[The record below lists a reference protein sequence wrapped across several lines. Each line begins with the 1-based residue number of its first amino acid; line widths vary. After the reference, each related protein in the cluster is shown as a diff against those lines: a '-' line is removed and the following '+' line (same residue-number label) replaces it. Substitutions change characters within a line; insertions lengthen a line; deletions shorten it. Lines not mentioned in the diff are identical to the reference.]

1 MFLLEIYRNE
11 CCEEVSSTWWV
22 LCYCQISEW
31 RRYCDGWRQAIA
43 LCVCVCVSVHQATH
57 ITYRLH
63 TALVSAVK
71 VMRCIQGCLDHAA
84 VVALF
89 V

>member
-43 LCVCVCVSVHQATH
+43 LCVCVCVCVCPSSHTYH
-57 ITYRLH
+57 IS
-63 TALVSAVK
+63 TAH
-71 VMRCIQGCLDHAA
+71 CISLGGEGN
-84 VVALF
+84 ALYPGLS
-89 V
+89 